1 MPIYPLLP
9 LRGVL
14 VYPDLVV
21 PLEVGRPKSVR
32 ALESAMQAEP
42 VHRLL
47 FVSQRD
53 VRQDSPGPEDL
64 YTVGTVADIDQFQRT
79 PSGAV
84 KVVVEGRS
92 RARVLRIVEAD
103 PYFLAEV
110 EEIPEPPD
118 RDLSEE
124 VEAWVQALVHLYEEY
139 MKAARKMPPETLVT
153 ISADDPARLCD
164 AIATHLDL
172 RTEEKQRVLEA
183 FELEERLR
191 VVHDILSHQHRI
203 LKLEREI
210 QGRVRQEVD
219 AGQRE
224 FFLRAQMKAIQEE
237 LGEDEDDE
245 ATVLRRRL
253 ESATLP
259 EEVQARAERE
269 LRRLG
274 EMSSANP
281 ESVVAR
287 TYLDW
292 ILSLPWPTEPEARV
306 SDGTGERPTLD
317 LREARRLLDREHFGL
332 ERVKER
338 ILEYLAVQALRG
350 ESHAPILCFVGPP
363 GVGKTSLGH
372 TIAEATS
379 RRFVRASLGGVHD
392 EAEIRGHR
400 RTYVGAMPGR
410 VLQGMR
416 RAGSVNPVF
425 LLDEIDKLGSDYR
438 GDPSSALLEVL
449 DPEQNHAFSDHYLE
463 LPYDLS
469 RVLFITTANRTET
482 ISRPLLDR
490 MEMIRLPGY
499 TEEEKIAIARRHLF
513 GRRLAEHGLG
523 ADDLK
528 VSDGALSALIRRYT
542 REAGVRQLDR
552 GLAALCRKAARRKL
566 EGRSLPLRV
575 SEPSLGGLL
584 GPGMPRPDVEHKDRV
599 GVATACYVS
608 DMGGDTMPVEVALT
622 PGRGRVVLTG
632 QLGDVMQES
641 ARAALTYARAHLESL
656 GLPPDFASQFDVHVH
671 VPDGATPKDGPS
683 AGITICTALVSALTD
698 RPVDG
703 YVAMTGEITLRGQ
716 VMPIGGLKEKVLAA
730 ARGGYT
736 TFLYPQGNQGDLE
749 EIPRSVR
756 RRIRLLPVRE
766 VSDVFDAA
774 LRSPVRREKPLRE
787 PRLNQGKTALP
798 GGHPHV
804 LEGPS

>member
-1 MPIYPLLP
+1 MPMYPLLP

-32 ALESAMQAEP
+32 ALEAAMEQEP

-53 VRQDSPGPEDL
+53 VREDVPTPDGL
-64 YTVGTVADIDQFQRT
+64 YTVGTVADIDQFARA
-79 PSGAV
+79 PNGAV

-92 RARVLRIVEAD
+92 RARVLRVLEAE
-103 PYFLAEV
+103 PYLLAEV
-110 EEIPEPPD
+110 EEVPEPSD
-118 RDLSEE
+118 TDLSEE

-172 RTEEKQRVLEA
+172 RTDEKQRVLEA
-183 FELEERLR
+183 FDLGERLR
-191 VVHDILSHQHRI
+191 VVHEILSHQHRI

-237 LGEDEDDE
+237 LGDGDEDET
-245 ATVLRRRL
+245 AVLRRRV
-253 ESATLP
+253 EEAHLP
-259 EEVQARAERE
+259 EEVRVKADRE

-274 EMSSANP
+274 EMSPSNP
-281 ESVVAR
+281 ESVVSR

-292 ILSLPWPTEPEARV
+292 IVSLPWPGGAPDGGQPAR
-306 SDGTGERPTLD
+306 PLD

-332 ERVKER
+332 EPVKER

-350 ESHAPILCFVGPP
+350 DRHAPILCLVGPP

-372 TIAEATS
+372 TVAEATS
-379 RRFVRASLGGVHD
+379 RPFVRASLGGVHD

-400 RTYVGAMPGR
+400 RTYVGSMPGR
-410 VLQGMR
+410 ILQGMR
-416 RAGSVNPVF
+416 RAGSVGPVF
-425 LLDEIDKLGSDYR
+425 LLDEIDKLGNDYR

-449 DPEQNHAFSDHYLE
+449 DPEQNHAFSDHYME

-469 RVLFITTANRTET
+469 HVLFVTTANRMDT
-482 ISRPLLDR
+482 IPRPLLDR
-490 MEMIRLPGY
+490 MELIRLPGY
-499 TEEEKIAIARRHLF
+499 TEEEKVAIARRHLLP
-513 GRRLAEHGLG
+513 RQIVEHGLG
-523 ADDLK
+523 PRDVQ
-528 VSDGALSALIRRYT
+528 VSDGAMVALIRRYT

-552 GLAALCRKAARRKL
+552 ALASLCRKAARRKV
-566 EGRSLPLRV
+566 EAGTLPLRV
-575 SEPSLGGLL
+575 IGPSLPGLI
-584 GPGMPRPDVEHKDRV
+584 GPGVAHPDTDHRDQV
-599 GVATACYVS
+599 GIATACYVS
-608 DMGGDTMPVEVALT
+608 DLGGDTMPVEVLLT
-622 PGRGRVVLTG
+622 PGKGRVVLTG
-632 QLGDVMQES
+632 QLGEVMQES
-641 ARAALTYARAHLESL
+641 ARAALTYARAHLESY
-656 GLPPDFASQFDVHVH
+656 GLPPGYTSQIDIHVH

-683 AGITICTALVSALTD
+683 AGITICTALVSALTE

-703 YVAMTGEITLRGQ
+703 HVALTGEITLRGR

-730 ARGGYT
+730 YRNGFA
-736 TFLYPQGNQGDLE
+736 TFLYPVDNRPDLD
-749 EIPRSVR
+749 EIPHSVR
-756 RRIRLLPVRE
+756 RHMRLVPVRE
-766 VSDVFDAA
+766 VSEVLDRT
-774 LRSPVRREKPLRE
+774 LLGPVRREKQTRE
-787 PRLNQGKTALP
+787 PRPNAGKTALP